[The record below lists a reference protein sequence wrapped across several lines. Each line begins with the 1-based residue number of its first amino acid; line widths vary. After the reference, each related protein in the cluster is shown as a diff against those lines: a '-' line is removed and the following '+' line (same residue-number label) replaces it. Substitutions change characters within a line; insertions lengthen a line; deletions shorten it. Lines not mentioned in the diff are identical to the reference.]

1 VGRSAQLGW
10 AFASAVRAGAGKPE
24 CQDACRVWQD
34 GDRLI
39 AVVADGAGSAL
50 MGGEG
55 ARLAVEVF
63 SQWAGAPTQAAGVA
77 TRTSIANLMSA
88 RAISVLFDAIRVRLE
103 REAGS
108 TNISQ
113 YSCTLVAFV
122 ADRDEGFFLQ
132 VGDGVAVFSSKDKY
146 HVAIRSSESEFLNVT
161 CFVTDPRVR
170 EHVLVRPVKHDIDAV
185 ALFSDGLEGL
195 VIDAATVQ
203 PHTPFFDRTFGALH
217 HAPGADDRASEW
229 LQNMLASDP
238 VQRRTDDD
246 TSIVV
251 ARRIRC

>member
-1 VGRSAQLGW
+1 MGRSAQLGW

-24 CQDACRVWQD
+24 CQDACKVWQD
-34 GDRLI
+34 GERLV

-63 SQWAGAPTQAAGVA
+63 SQWAGVPTQAAAVS

-103 REAGS
+103 SAAGS
-108 TNISQ
+108 PNISQ
-113 YSCTLVAFV
+113 YSSTLVGFV

-132 VGDGVAVFSSKDKY
+132 VGDGAAVFSSQEKY
-146 HVAIRSSESEFLNVT
+146 HVAIRSAESEFLNVT

-170 EHVLVRPVKHDIDAV
+170 EHVLVLPVTQDIESV

-195 VIDAATVQ
+195 LVEMATGE

-217 HAPGADDRASEW
+217 HAPGEDDRASAW
-229 LQNMLASDP
+229 LENMLASDP